1 MKEFKFSKRERRK
14 SGRAT
19 GTIIVTIVIPFLEE
33 KYVLHFSSEK
43 EQKSLEKTK
52 KFVKRHLEKAD
63 EILIGASMVFDAEIR
78 ASSGAMRRKKLA
90 KWNNGED
97 ISTTFENAR
106 KIWEKLEFE
115 NDDYEP
121 YEVEI

>member
-1 MKEFKFSKRERRK
+1 MKALKFTKRERKK

-19 GTIIVTIVIPFLEE
+19 GTIIATIIIPFLEE
-33 KYVLHFSSEK
+33 KYALHFSSEK

-52 KFVKRHLEKAD
+52 KFVKRHLNKAD
-63 EILIGASMVFDAEIR
+63 ELLIGASIVIDAEIR
-78 ASSGAMRRKKLA
+78 ALSGAMRRKKLA
-90 KWNNGED
+90 KWNYGED
-97 ISTTFENAR
+97 ISSTFENAR

-115 NDDYEP
+115 DDDYQP